1 MRYMGA
7 KSENPLASPS
17 LPRRA
22 HRKLSR
28 AAAVLVIGPFAFAGA
43 LWIGYKLAHSL
54 ALPSRGA
61 EMLAEGR
68 LDEAIAAFREAI
80 SLWPGNGDAYRNLGT
95 ALDLQ
100 GNSKEAI
107 GAFREAIRLNPR
119 DAAAHVGLGIAI
131 SRQAKLDGDLHVKL
145 HDEVLEYREAI
156 RLEPNFGGAH
166 YSLADALRAQG
177 KLEEAIAEYKE
188 VIRLGKHGERP
199 YFDLYATE
207 GELAKKAAD
216 KPR

>member
-1 MRYMGA
+1 MADEFYFRRRRVRGKMRYMGA

-17 LPRRA
+17 LTRRA
-22 HRKLSR
+22 HGKLSR
-28 AAAVLVIGPFAFAGA
+28 VAAVFVIGPFAFAADSGSDISW
-43 LWIGYKLAHSL
+43 LIRW
-54 ALPSRGA
+54 PFRA
-61 EMLAEGR
+61 EVLKCWRRGR

-119 DAAAHVGLGIAI
+119 NAAAHVGLGIEI
-131 SRQAKLDGDLHVKL
+131 SRQAKLEGDLHVKL

-156 RLEPNFGGAH
+156 RLEPNFGAPP
-166 YSLADALRAQG
+166 LQPR
-177 KLEEAIAEYKE
+177 
-188 VIRLGKHGERP
+188 RRP
-199 YFDLYATE
+199 
-207 GELAKKAAD
+207 
-216 KPR
+216 